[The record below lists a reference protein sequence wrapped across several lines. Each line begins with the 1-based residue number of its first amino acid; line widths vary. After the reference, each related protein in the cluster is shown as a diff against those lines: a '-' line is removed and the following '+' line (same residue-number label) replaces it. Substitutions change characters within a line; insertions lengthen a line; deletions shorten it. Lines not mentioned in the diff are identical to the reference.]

1 MRVSVDKDVC
11 ACTGTC
17 ALIAPEV
24 FAIENHSE
32 LVVLDPEPVDDTLRD
47 LVVDAAEQCPTG
59 AIEITE

>member
-1 MRVSVDKDVC
+1 MKVSVDKDMC

-32 LVVLDPEPVDDTLRD
+32 LVVLDPEPADALRD